1 VSEDPADDS
10 AAELDAASEES
21 RQDKVLGWV
30 GALNRRPQLIEGLR
44 RVRRALPGDPA
55 FGDPLSTAGPGT
67 ARAVARV
74 ADRFLDH
81 QPGASREMSL
91 GALQVWQALL
101 ERTGRGRGTREVT
114 IVFTDL
120 VGFSSWSLPAGD
132 TATLALL
139 RDVAKAIETPM
150 VDRGGHV
157 VKRMGDGVMAVFPSP
172 DRAVDAVFA
181 AQDALRN
188 VEVDGYRPRMRV
200 GIHTGVPRQI
210 GSDWLGV
217 DVTIAARMME
227 LGGDGNVMASSATL
241 SALQPGTLEEL
252 GISVKP
258 WRRAFFAPAP
268 SGVPSDLGIWRLR
281 LRRP

>member
-1 VSEDPADDS
+1 MSEDPADDS
-10 AAELDAASEES
+10 AAELDAASEAN
-21 RQDKVLGWV
+21 RQDKLLGWV

-91 GALQVWQALL
+91 GALQVWQAML

-139 RDVAKAIETPM
+139 RNVAKAIETPM

-181 AQDALRN
+181 AQDALED

-227 LGGDGNVMASSATL
+227 LGGDGNIMASSATL
-241 SALQPGTLEEL
+241 SALQPGTLDDL

>member
-1 VSEDPADDS
+1 MSEDPADDS
-10 AAELDAASEES
+10 AAELDAASES

-101 ERTGRGRGTREVT
+101 ERTGRGRGTQEVT

-172 DRAVDAVFA
+172 DRAIDAVFA

-200 GIHTGVPRQI
+200 GIHTGVPRQL

>member
-1 VSEDPADDS
+1 MSEDPADDS

-200 GIHTGVPRQI
+200 GIHTGVPRQL

>member
-1 VSEDPADDS
+1 MSEDPADDS
-10 AAELDAASEES
+10 AAELDAASES

-200 GIHTGVPRQI
+200 GIHTGVPRQL

>member
-101 ERTGRGRGTREVT
+101 ERTGRGRGTQEVT

-200 GIHTGVPRQI
+200 GIHTGVPRQL

>member
-1 VSEDPADDS
+1 VSDDPAEENS
-10 AAELDAASEES
+10 AELDAAQTPK
-21 RQDKVLGWV
+21 RGDKVLGWV
-30 GALNRRPQLIEGLR
+30 GSVNRQPQLIEGLR

-55 FGDPLSTAGPGT
+55 FGDPLSTAGPGS
-67 ARAVARV
+67 ARAIARV

-132 TATLALL
+132 SATLVLL
-139 RDVAKAIETPM
+139 RDVARAVETPI

-157 VKRMGDGVMAVFPSP
+157 VKRLGDGVMAVFPSP
-172 DRAVDAVFA
+172 DRAIDAVFA
-181 AQDALRN
+181 AQEALAE

-241 SALQPGTLEEL
+241 SSLQPGTLDEL
-252 GISVKP
+252 GVGVKP

>member
-1 VSEDPADDS
+1 MSEDPADDS
-10 AAELDAASEES
+10 AAELDAASEQS

-30 GALNRRPQLIEGLR
+30 GALNRRPQLIDGLR

-81 QPGASREMSL
+81 EPGASREMSL

-181 AQDALRN
+181 AQDALRD

>member
-1 VSEDPADDS
+1 MSEDPADDS

-157 VKRMGDGVMAVFPSP
+157 VKRMGDGVMAVFPCP